1 MAMVERPAVER
12 STVHRIWRAL
22 LVVAVLAIAVACY
35 VWPVVAIVI
44 GVLLVVFLIAR
55 LLYRGHDRYVPHL
68 YARDITSY
76 DNEYRDFIRTTI
88 AELRKHKI
96 PGHPLLWE
104 ASQLPDVRSDTENEL
119 LLDLGVWIG
128 WSTRLISDASGR
140 AVYGFDT
147 FEGLVE
153 DWQLEDQVIKRGSFA
168 ISDPVAQ
175 MFIRDTGVSFED
187 GLPAALGR
195 RVQFIKGSTYDT
207 LAPFLAER
215 PDAPIRL
222 FHMDLDTYESC
233 LHALETCKEHFIE
246 GSILVFDEYLVTN
259 GEIKAFYEFQK
270 RYGLQ
275 WRYRSWGLEVMEMN
289 TEMIPAAWKRMLYH
303 MVGIP
308 IYWLVGEGRFAS
320 AFYRRPFWRFWF
332 GAPIS
337 DMLFLLSTSGPRK
350 SVSLEVTGVGA
361 LQPRS

>member
-1 MAMVERPAVER
+1 MAMVERRAVER

-55 LLYRGHDRYVPHL
+55 ILYRGHDRYVPHL

-76 DNEYRDFIRTTI
+76 DNEYRDFIRATI

-168 ISDPVAQ
+168 ISDPFAQ
-175 MFIRDTGVSFED
+175 MFIRDTGASFED

-195 RVQFIKGSTYDT
+195 RVQFIKGST
-207 LAPFLAER
+207 
-215 PDAPIRL
+215 
-222 FHMDLDTYESC
+222 
-233 LHALETCKEHFIE
+233 
-246 GSILVFDEYLVTN
+246 
-259 GEIKAFYEFQK
+259 
-270 RYGLQ
+270 
-275 WRYRSWGLEVMEMN
+275 
-289 TEMIPAAWKRMLYH
+289 
-303 MVGIP
+303 
-308 IYWLVGEGRFAS
+308 
-320 AFYRRPFWRFWF
+320 
-332 GAPIS
+332 
-337 DMLFLLSTSGPRK
+337 
-350 SVSLEVTGVGA
+350 
-361 LQPRS
+361 